1 MSNPITIAYTAEYLD
16 WTGSK
21 ASPIR
26 AKHAV
31 ALIVEESRES
41 GIPVTILTPTLDWD
55 AVGADLAVVHDVEYV
70 EAIRRGERGESGH
83 NRRQGEV
90 AAIMFQGTVDL
101 VAAMEADAF
110 ARRVYF
116 NPQGAKHHAQF
127 DTSSG
132 FCVFNDMAWAAHH
145 FAAQGKRVAY
155 LDWDIHHGDG
165 VENLT
170 RSSSSILTA
179 SIHEWGIFPG
189 TGYASEPANEVYNWA
204 LPRYADDGMLLDA
217 IDEAVTQIEA
227 FRPDV
232 LLLACGADGLANDLL
247 SSAQY
252 TFDGIARAARAY
264 GELAAR
270 LDVPVLIGG
279 AGGYQPDDETP
290 QAWAITVA
298 QLHAALTE
306 VAQPVA

>member
-1 MSNPITIAYTAEYLD
+1 MSEPITIAYTPEYLG
-16 WTGSK
+16 WTGSA

-26 AKHAV
+26 AKLAIE
-31 ALIVEESRES
+31 LINESSRER
-41 GIPVTILTPTLDWD
+41 GIPVTMLTPVLDWD
-55 AVGADLAVVHDVEYV
+55 SVAADLALVHDPEYV
-70 EAIRRGERGESGH
+70 YAVRRGERGESGH
-83 NRRQGEV
+83 DRRQGEV
-90 AAIMFQGTVDL
+90 AALMFQGTVDL
-101 VAAMEADAF
+101 VAAIEADGF

-127 DTSSG
+127 DHSSG

-145 FAAQGKRVAY
+145 FAAQGRRVAY

-170 RSSSSILTA
+170 RESSRILTA

-189 TGYASEPANEVYNWA
+189 TGRSSEPENAAFNWA
-204 LPRYADDGMLLDA
+204 LPRGADNAVLLDA
-217 IDEAVTQIEA
+217 IGEAVAQIEA
-227 FRPDV
+227 FGPDV
-232 LLLACGADGLANDLL
+232 LLLACGADGLANDPL
-247 SSAQY
+247 SNAQY
-252 TFDGIARAARAY
+252 TFDGIAQAARAY

-279 AGGYQPDDETP
+279 AGGYQPETETP

-298 QLHAALTE
+298 ELHATLTE